1 VPKLLEKVG
10 LDKDDIDV
18 YELNEAF
25 ASQSVYCI
33 QKIGLDPNKVNPN
46 GGAIAIG
53 RTSHLNDHL
62 LTTDPLG
69 ATGGRLIATI
79 LAQLGETGGKFGVTS
94 MCAST
99 GQGMATL
106 VVRE

>member
-1 VPKLLEKVG
+1 MLWLIWG
-10 LDKDDIDV
+10 
-18 YELNEAF
+18 AF

-33 QKIGLDPNKVNPN
+33 QKIGLDPEKVNPN

-53 RTSHLNDHL
+53 RIYRPLNFGSDGCV
-62 LTTDPLG
+62 DPLG

-79 LAQLGETGGKFGVTS
+79 LAHLGETGGKFGVTS

>member
-1 VPKLLEKVG
+1 MV
-10 LDKDDIDV
+10 
-18 YELNEAF
+18 AF
-25 ASQSVYCI
+25 ASQSIYCI
-33 QKIGLDPNKVNPN
+33 RHIGLDPKKVNPN

-53 RTSHLNDHL
+53 H
-62 LTTDPLG
+62 PLG
-69 ATGGRLIATI
+69 ATGGRLIATV
-79 LAQLGETGGKFGVTS
+79 LAQLRETGGKFGVTS

>member
-1 VPKLLEKVG
+1 MG
-10 LDKDDIDV
+10 L
-18 YELNEAF
+18 
-25 ASQSVYCI
+25 
-33 QKIGLDPNKVNPN
+33 PPRKVNPN

-53 RTSHLNDHL
+53 RTPHLNEYN
-62 LTTDPLG
+62 TIDPLG

>member
-1 VPKLLEKVG
+1 MVG
-10 LDKDDIDV
+10 
-18 YELNEAF
+18 
-25 ASQSVYCI
+25 
-33 QKIGLDPNKVNPN
+33 
-46 GGAIAIG
+46 
-53 RTSHLNDHL
+53 RSHLDVFTPL
-62 LTTDPLG
+62 KFGSDGCVDPLG

-79 LAQLGETGGKFGVTS
+79 LAHLGETGGKFGVTS

>member
-1 VPKLLEKVG
+1 MKVPASPPLFKRFG
-10 LDKDDIDV
+10 LIGG
-18 YELNEAF
+18 AF
-25 ASQSVYCI
+25 ASQSVYCMH
-33 QKIGLDPNKVNPN
+33 KVGLDPEKVNPN
-46 GGAIAIG
+46 GGAIALG
-53 RTSHLNDHL
+53 RISPLNFGSDGCV
-62 LTTDPLG
+62 DPLG

-79 LAQLGETGGKFGVTS
+79 LAHLGETGGKFGVTS

>member
-1 VPKLLEKVG
+1 MPELLTKVG
-10 LDKDDIDV
+10 LDKNDIDV

-33 QKIGLDPNKVNPN
+33 NKIGLDPAKVNPN

-53 RTSHLNDHL
+53 H
-62 LTTDPLG
+62 PLG

-79 LAQLGETGGKFGVTS
+79 LAHLGETGQKFGVTS

>member
-1 VPKLLEKVG
+1 M
-10 LDKDDIDV
+10 
-18 YELNEAF
+18 NE
-25 ASQSVYCI
+25 SD
-33 QKIGLDPNKVNPN
+33 L
-46 GGAIAIG
+46 
-53 RTSHLNDHL
+53 
-62 LTTDPLG
+62 DPLG

-106 VVRE
+106 VARE

>member
-1 VPKLLEKVG
+1 MGFLST
-10 LDKDDIDV
+10 
-18 YELNEAF
+18 AF

-33 QKIGLDPNKVNPN
+33 EKIGLNSDKVNPN

-53 RTSHLNDHL
+53 RTIIPWFWLIL
-62 LTTDPLG
+62 DPLG

-79 LAQLGETGGKFGVTS
+79 LAHLGDIGGTFGVTS

>member
-1 VPKLLEKVG
+1 MDPK
-10 LDKDDIDV
+10 
-18 YELNEAF
+18 
-25 ASQSVYCI
+25 
-33 QKIGLDPNKVNPN
+33 KVNPN
-46 GGAIAIG
+46 GGAIALG
-53 RTSHLNDHL
+53 RMFVDDVANI
-62 LTTDPLG
+62 DPLG

-79 LAQLGETGGKFGVTS
+79 LAQLGESGGKLGITS

>member
-1 VPKLLEKVG
+1 MSMSD
-10 LDKDDIDV
+10 LD
-18 YELNEAF
+18 L
-25 ASQSVYCI
+25 
-33 QKIGLDPNKVNPN
+33 
-46 GGAIAIG
+46 
-53 RTSHLNDHL
+53 
-62 LTTDPLG
+62 LG

-79 LAQLGETGGKFGVTS
+79 LAQLGKTGGKFGVTS

>member
-1 VPKLLEKVG
+1 M
-10 LDKDDIDV
+10 
-18 YELNEAF
+18 
-25 ASQSVYCI
+25 YCI
-33 QKIGLDPNKVNPN
+33 QEIGLDPKKVNPN

-53 RTSHLNDHL
+53 RTLPIYSYLIL
-62 LTTDPLG
+62 DPLG

-79 LAQLGETGGKFGVTS
+79 LAQLGETGGQFGITS

>member
-1 VPKLLEKVG
+1 MKVQS
-10 LDKDDIDV
+10 LSLVRD
-18 YELNEAF
+18 LTAAF

-33 QKIGLDPNKVNPN
+33 QKIGIDPKKVNPN

-53 RTSHLNDHL
+53 H
-62 LTTDPLG
+62 PLG
-69 ATGGRLIATI
+69 ATGGRLIAT
-79 LAQLGETGGKFGVTS
+79 LVAQLGESGGKLGVTS

-106 VVRE
+106 IVRE

>member
-1 VPKLLEKVG
+1 MKVQS
-10 LDKDDIDV
+10 LSLV
-18 YELNEAF
+18 RYLTAAF

-33 QKIGLDPNKVNPN
+33 QKIGIDPKKVNPN

-53 RTSHLNDHL
+53 H
-62 LTTDPLG
+62 PLG
-69 ATGGRLIATI
+69 ATGGRLIAT
-79 LAQLGETGGKFGVTS
+79 LVAQLGESGGKLGVTS

-106 VVRE
+106 IVRE